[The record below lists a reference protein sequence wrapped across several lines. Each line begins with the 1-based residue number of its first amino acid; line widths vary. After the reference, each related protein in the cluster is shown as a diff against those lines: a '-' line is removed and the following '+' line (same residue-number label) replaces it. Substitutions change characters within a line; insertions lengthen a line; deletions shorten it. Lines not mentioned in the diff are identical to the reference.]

1 MKYLVP
7 SYSSNEILFS
17 GNWIMGTESN
27 GGAPNIQPCGFREY
41 PQAVEVFS

>member
-1 MKYLVP
+1 MKYLVQ

-27 GGAPNIQPCGFREY
+27 GGAPKYSALWVSGISTSG
-41 PQAVEVFS
+41 